1 MLSHPS
7 GNMPV
12 LIERDMGCKVN
23 GNASKE
29 DELRE

>member
-1 MLSHPS
+1 MLSHS

-12 LIERDMGCKVN
+12 LIERDMGCKIN
-23 GNASKE
+23 GNASRE